1 MRAVVACP
9 AGGLGYDDVMAWC
22 RAHLPEH
29 KVPRSV
35 VLVSAIPRT
44 SRGKIS
50 REELLALVGAAGD
63 ASGHEREAWRLPPFL
78 RASVGLHAAGAA
90 ALVLA
95 PERWPLVVGGLLLDH
110 AVIGAGASGRA
121 ARSSGPT

>member
-1 MRAVVACP
+1 VRAVIACP
-9 AGGLGYDDVMAWC
+9 SGGLSYDEVLAWC

-50 REELLALVGAAGD
+50 RAELLALAGGRPGD
-63 ASGHEREAWRLPPFL
+63 P
-78 RASVGLHAAGAA
+78 RA
-90 ALVLA
+90 
-95 PERWPLVVGGLLLDH
+95 
-110 AVIGAGASGRA
+110 
-121 ARSSGPT
+121 